1 MKDPALPVD
10 SVQFSAVPPGSRVRQ
25 EGSVEKPA
33 IACKRKAATVECEGS
48 GVQDGNPHRRPVSP
62 SGRPPGVVE
71 RQEFGH
77 GSGICTCSKSLLH
90 VETGPQAG
98 APMIGTSTD
107 PRMIEDKVI
116 EIQEVWKIFG
126 EKAEEALDAVR
137 REGIDKAEVLERYEA
152 VVGVRDVSF
161 DVNSGEIFCVMGL
174 SGSGKSTL
182 VRHINRL
189 IEPTHGQILIN
200 GEDVGALSPAELRA
214 LRADRIGMVFQNMA
228 LLPHR
233 TVRDNIAFALELR
246 NVDTYTRHQVADRV
260 IETVSLQG
268 YGDRMPSELSGG
280 MQQRVGLA
288 RALAADPEILLMD
301 EPFSALDPL
310 IRRGLQDE
318 FLELS
323 RTMRKTTI
331 FITHDLDEAI
341 RMGSRIAIM
350 KDGEVVQIGTPEYIV
365 TNPADEYV
373 ADFVQGISRLKLVF
387 AHTIM
392 KPPGQYEA
400 ENGDLSDMS
409 DWPEADPEADLDR
422 LVNLIIGVD
431 KPIAVRTEEGQLVGI
446 VTKDALLR
454 GIQGEA

>member
-1 MKDPALPVD
+1 MNND
-10 SVQFSAVPPGSRVRQ
+10 SQVSAQ
-25 EGSVEKPA
+25 
-33 IACKRKAATVECEGS
+33 T
-48 GVQDGNPHRRPVSP
+48 GNP
-62 SGRPPGVVE
+62 VV
-71 RQEFGH
+71 QV
-77 GSGICTCSKSLLH
+77 K
-90 VETGPQAG
+90 
-98 APMIGTSTD
+98 D
-107 PRMIEDKVI
+107 
-116 EIQEVWKIFG
+116 VWKIFG
-126 EKAEEALDAVR
+126 KRANEAL
-137 REGIDKAEVLERYEA
+137 KAIEAENLSKTEVLERFEA

-161 DVNSGEIFCVMGL
+161 DVFESEVFCIMGL

-189 IEPTHGQILIN
+189 IEPTA
-200 GEDVGALSPAELRA
+200 GEIRIGGVDVGSLNAKQLRE

-246 NVDTYTRHQVADRV
+246 NVDAFTRSQLADKV

-323 RTMRKTTI
+323 KVMGKTTL

-350 KDGEVVQIGTPEYIV
+350 KDGIIVQVGTPEDIV
-365 TNPADEYV
+365 TAPADEYV
-373 ADFVQGISRLKLVF
+373 ADFVKGISRLKLVF
-387 AHTIM
+387 AHTVM
-392 KPPGQYEA
+392 QVPDAYEKA
-400 ENGDLSDMS
+400 GGTLQNSDQWQS
-409 DWPEADPEADLDR
+409 ASPEADLDS
-422 LVNLIIGVD
+422 LVSMAVD
-431 KPIAVRTEEGQLVGI
+431 NEYPIAIKEDNKLVGV

-454 GIQGEA
+454 GIQGESE